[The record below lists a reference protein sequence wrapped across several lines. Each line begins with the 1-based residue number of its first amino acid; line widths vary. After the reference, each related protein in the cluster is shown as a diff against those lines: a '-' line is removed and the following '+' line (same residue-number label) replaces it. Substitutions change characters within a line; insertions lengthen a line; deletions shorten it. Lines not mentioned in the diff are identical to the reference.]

1 MKGEETLEHVKI
13 GTGSRRS
20 LMGILHRIWKYK
32 LHYIIVIPALLL
44 IALFKMFP
52 IITNI
57 VMSFKNYVVFRGLW
71 GSPWVGFDNFFQL
84 FGNAGFQ
91 NAFTNTLIIKLAYI
105 TICGMIALVVALAV
119 SGLRS
124 SKLRNLTTTIVL
136 MPLFIPSVVV
146 AYVISH
152 MLAPTQL
159 EKLNLHLFILGDP
172 KFFLPMLVI
181 VEALKTCGIPIL
193 IALAAI
199 ESKRSVLLTQNI
211 AIESYKRS
219 HVISAIR
226 SILAFAVFQLSTI
239 LSTDFELVPNL
250 YNPLVYEV
258 ADTIDTFSY
267 RSGLISGKYNIAST
281 IGTIQ
286 FVVQLLGTFAAY
298 LLVRRLF
305 SHDLFN
311 NSKGTEAI
319 QLHSK
324 HRHTIGI
331 IVSTLYAV
339 GIMGLI
345 YYICIQP
352 FTVRSTSGLNLW
364 QVLPVTRYVG
374 YFVINFAAVI
384 VNLFITATLAY
395 PLTVK
400 DLPGRNIYKLVLLFV
415 LAAGSGTISE
425 YLIIKSF
432 GMINTVYP
440 QMVLGFFAILNVF
453 VVKSIFNSKY
463 ASLKEQNAEQG
474 RGELYTFFTLF
485 IPKIWKILIALGV
498 LQFVT
503 LCNSYFVSSLYM
515 SNSNTFSPIM
525 VFRTM
530 TNGVNKM
537 GVEPGDPI
545 IMQIAAIITLPS
557 LVLLLVF
564 RKWLTS
570 EVLISQ
576 VRKM

>member
-13 GTGSRRS
+13 GSVSRRP
-20 LMGILHRIWKYK
+20 LRGILHRIWKYK

-44 IALFKMFP
+44 IALFKIFP
-52 IITNI
+52 LITGI

-84 FGNAGFQ
+84 FRNAEFQ
-91 NAFTNTLIIKLAYI
+91 NAFTNTLIIKLAVM
-105 TICGMIALVVALAV
+105 TICGMIAFVVALAV
-119 SGLRS
+119 SGVRS
-124 SKLRNLTTTIVL
+124 SKLRNLTTTLIL
-136 MPLFIPSVVV
+136 MPYFIPSVVV

-152 MLAPTQL
+152 MLAPVQL

-193 IALAAI
+193 LALAAI
-199 ESKRSVLLTQNI
+199 ESKRAVLLTQNI
-211 AIESYKRS
+211 ASESYIS
-219 HVISAIR
+219 TYVIPAIR
-226 SILAFAVFQLSTI
+226 AILAFTVFQLSTI
-239 LSTDFELVPNL
+239 LSTDFELVSNL
-250 YNPLVYEV
+250 YNPLVYDV
-258 ADTIDTFSY
+258 ADTIDTFSF
-267 RSGLISGKYNIAST
+267 RSGLISGKYNVAST
-281 IGTIQ
+281 IGMIQ

-305 SHDLFN
+305 FHDLFN
-311 NSKGTEAI
+311 KSKGIETIQLNSKR
-319 QLHSK
+319 
-324 HRHTIGI
+324 RHTIGI
-331 IVSTLYAV
+331 VVSTLYAI
-339 GIMGLI
+339 GIIVLI

-352 FTVRSTSGLNLW
+352 FTVRSASGLNLW
-364 QVLPVTRYVG
+364 QALPVSRYVD

-425 YLIIKSF
+425 YVTIKSL
-432 GMINTVYP
+432 GMINTIYP
-440 QMVLGFFAILNVF
+440 QMIFGFFAILNVF
-453 VVKSIFNSKY
+453 VVKSMFNSKY
-463 ASLKEQNAEQG
+463 ASLKEQNAAQG

-485 IPKIWKILIALGV
+485 IPKVWKILIALGV
-498 LQFVT
+498 LQFVS

-530 TNGVNKM
+530 TTGLNKM

-545 IMQIAAIITLPS
+545 VMQIAAIITLPS

-576 VRKM
+576 ARKM